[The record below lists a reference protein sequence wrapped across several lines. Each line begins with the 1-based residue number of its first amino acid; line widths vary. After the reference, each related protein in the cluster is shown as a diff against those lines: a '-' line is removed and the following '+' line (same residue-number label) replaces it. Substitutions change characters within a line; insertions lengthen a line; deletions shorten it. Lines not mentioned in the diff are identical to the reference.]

1 MDEYKSS
8 DNNKLYF
15 LSNITENFGL
25 QKYLD
30 LGLPQSKTKHINKGS
45 YLSLHH
51 LQIERGR
58 YTRPKTLREN
68 RLCNNCNIVEDEV
81 HFLFIC
87 AKNELARVHLPNIIP
102 KSYKVIVVQSLYFS
116 RLLNQYLIQ
125 YQEKMVRNWLNSSA
139 SKVKR

>member
-1 MDEYKSS
+1 MTDIKAHQQGIQYQNANTALSKMDKYKSS

-30 LGLPQSKTKHINKGS
+30 LGLPQSKKTKHITNTKLRIS
-45 YLSLHH
+45 SHL

-87 AKNELARVHLPNIIP
+87 TKNELARHTFAKYTMLA
-102 KSYKVIVVQSLYFS
+102 
-116 RLLNQYLIQ
+116 
-125 YQEKMVRNWLNSSA
+125 MCH
-139 SKVKR
+139 VKPSM